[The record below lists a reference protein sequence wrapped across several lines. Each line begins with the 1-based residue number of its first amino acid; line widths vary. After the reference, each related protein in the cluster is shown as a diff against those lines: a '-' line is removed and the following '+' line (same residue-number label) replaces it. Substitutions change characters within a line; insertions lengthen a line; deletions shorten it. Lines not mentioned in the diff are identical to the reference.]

1 MSSTFSNFKRP
12 FYGNEVI
19 CAAWNVLVS
28 MQVPKSVIYAEDTG
42 EESQGPVS
50 TLPAKPLTKSERKC
64 PVWAFHI
71 FLAELQSPRRRGV
84 W

>member
-19 CAAWNVLVS
+19 CVAWYVLVS
-28 MQVPKSVIYAEDTG
+28 MQVPKSVIYSEDTR

-50 TLPAKPLTKSERKC
+50 TLPAKPLMKRERKY
-64 PVWAFHI
+64 PAWAFRT
-71 FLAELQSPRRRGV
+71 FMAELQ
-84 W
+84 

>member
-19 CAAWNVLVS
+19 CAAWYVLVS
-28 MQVPKSVIYAEDTG
+28 MQVPKSVIYSEDTR

-50 TLPAKPLTKSERKC
+50 TLPAKPLMKRERKY
-64 PVWAFHI
+64 PAWAFHI
-71 FLAELQSPRRRGV
+71 FTAELQ
-84 W
+84 